1 MTGCNVLLVEGDLSF
16 EPDNPHC
23 SAIVLSHHL
32 RSTYV
37 KGQKTGCT
45 FSSNVSTI
53 IRHKR
58 TQMRHLFN
66 MCHSNSAGGL
76 EHRAIREVIKNGCF
90 TVRLTERRGGR
101 GVSHLGPDR
110 KQV

>member
-53 IRHKR
+53 ILIRHKR
-58 TQMRHLFN
+58 TKVRHLFN

-90 TVRLTERRGGR
+90 TVRLIERRGGE
-101 GVSHLGPDR
+101 GGQPPWP
-110 KQV
+110 

>member
-53 IRHKR
+53 ILIRHKR
-58 TQMRHLFN
+58 TKMRHLFN

-76 EHRAIREVIKNGCF
+76 EHRVIREVIKNGCF
-90 TVRLTERRGGR
+90 TVRLTERIL
-101 GVSHLGPDR
+101 VFNEF
-110 KQV
+110 

>member
-1 MTGCNVLLVEGDLSF
+1 MFHLTGCNVLVVEGDLSF

-37 KGQKTGCT
+37 KGQKTGCK

-58 TQMRHLFN
+58 TKMRHLFN
-66 MCHSNSAGGL
+66 MFHSNRVGGL
-76 EHRAIREVIKNGCF
+76 EHRAIRGAVKNF
-90 TVRLTERRGGR
+90 LADFFR
-101 GVSHLGPDR
+101 
-110 KQV
+110 

>member
-23 SAIVLSHHL
+23 CAIVLSHHL
-32 RSTYV
+32 RSTYE

-53 IRHKR
+53 ILIRHKR
-58 TQMRHLFN
+58 TKVRHLFN

-90 TVRLTERRGGR
+90 TVRLTERRGGGLPPR
-101 GVSHLGPDR
+101 P
-110 KQV
+110 